1 MIEVVAGIIIRKNR
15 ILLTQRSEASD
26 FPYLF
31 ECPGGKV
38 EPGEVWSVALWRE
51 LREELGVEANILDPE
66 ASFDFYPP
74 ILKNAVRVTFY
85 KVNIGAQVPRP
96 IVALGLCWFTA
107 DELMHLNMCPANDRF
122 RKSLALMLKISG

>member
-38 EPGEVWSVALWRE
+38 EPGEWAHDALNRE
-51 LREELGVEANILDPE
+51 LMEELGIDAAVFDAEATFE
-66 ASFDFYPP
+66 FHPP
-74 ILKNAVRVTFY
+74 ICKTPARVTFY
-85 KVNIGAQVPRP
+85 SVDIGLQTPRP

-107 DELMHLNMCPANDRF
+107 DELLHLNMCPANDRF
-122 RKSLALMLKISG
+122 RKSLALMVKISE